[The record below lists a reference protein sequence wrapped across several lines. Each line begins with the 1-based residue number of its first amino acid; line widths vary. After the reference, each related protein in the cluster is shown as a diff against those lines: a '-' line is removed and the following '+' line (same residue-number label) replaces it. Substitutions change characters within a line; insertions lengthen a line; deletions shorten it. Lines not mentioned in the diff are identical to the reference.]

1 MNRRSACICF
11 LAVVKTAL
19 LSSFVRAA
27 AATAKTVSRVA
38 GPHWSVNGDWNP
50 GVEAV
55 QNHLL
60 GVHGIDPSG
69 LGLDEMLALHDNAH
83 NRMGNHGHSHQ
94 KKPQGFSKGYSKF

>member
-1 MNRRSACICF
+1 MHLFSGSREDGPSVVIRSGGR
-11 LAVVKTAL
+11 
-19 LSSFVRAA
+19 S
-27 AATAKTVSRVA
+27 
-38 GPHWSVNGDWNP
+38 NGDWNP